1 MSPSLAERLNQARH
15 ARFVGREG
23 ELNVFASALR
33 AEHLSFFVLHVFGPG
48 GVGKTTLLQEFM
60 RISESQNANTLYLD
74 VRHVEAAPEPFL
86 HALCMTLNI
95 PPETSIPN
103 HLSNSGK
110 KWVLLFDT
118 YETLSPLDDWLRTS
132 FLPELPETVLTV
144 LAGRNPPG
152 SAWRADP
159 GWNSLLYTIPLRNLS
174 PEEGREYLER
184 CGIPLEHQE
193 GAFNFTHGH
202 PLALSL
208 IADLFSQR
216 GKVGFAPE
224 ESPDVVKTLLERF
237 IQQVPGPA
245 HRAALEACA
254 LARVMTEALLDQM
267 LDMRATG
274 AGPSQGARELFDW
287 LRGLSFIQSS
297 PEGLFPHDLAREA
310 LVADL
315 HWRNPDWY
323 GELHQ
328 RARAY
333 YTANIEKSSGMAQQ
347 RALLD
352 LVYLHRENPVI
363 RSFFEFQGS
372 ILPESMQPHDQ
383 DGILEMVARH
393 EGKESAQ
400 LAAYWLQRQPQ
411 GVTIWHAAAEQ
422 DRHLAGFLM
431 AVALHDTNESDRTT
445 DPAIHAAWE
454 YLHTHTTLRSGEAAL
469 HFRFWMVEET
479 YQAVSSVQSLIFLAV
494 VKYYL
499 TTPRLAF
506 TFFPCANPE
515 FWAPM
520 LGYANLSR
528 TPAADFRVG
537 DHHFGVYSHDW
548 RVESPARWLSILAD
562 KEVGIPVETKP
573 TPTEPVIVLS
583 AEEFSGAVRQALQ
596 DFTRPNLLTSNPL
609 LRSHLVTER
618 KGLGADVAPGE
629 RVEALRALLRAEA
642 SKFQLNP
649 RDEKLFRALDHTYFH
664 PAPTQEVAAEQLD
677 LPFSTY
683 RRHLTAG
690 IQRLTE
696 LLWQQELGE
705 R

>member
-1 MSPSLAERLNQARH
+1 MSPSLAEHLKQARH

-23 ELNVFASALR
+23 ELNLFNSALR
-33 AEHLSFFVLHVFGPG
+33 SDHLPFFVLHIYGPG

-60 RISESQNANTLYLD
+60 RLCESQNVHTTYLD
-74 VRHVEAAPEPFL
+74 VRHVEPAPEPFL
-86 HALCMTLNI
+86 HALRLTLNL
-95 PPETSIPN
+95 PPEASIPD
-103 HLSNSGK
+103 HLSNPDK
-110 KWVLLFDT
+110 KWVILLDT
-118 YETLSPLDDWLRTS
+118 YETLSPLEDWLRAS

-144 LAGRNPPG
+144 LAGRYPPAP
-152 SAWRADP
+152 SWRADP
-159 GWNSLLYTIPLRNLS
+159 GWHSLLQTIPLRNLS
-174 PEEGREYLER
+174 PDEGREYLDR
-184 CGIPLEHQE
+184 CGIPPDQQE
-193 GAFNFTHGH
+193 SAFNFTHGH

-208 IADLFSQR
+208 ITDMFSQR
-216 GKVGFAPE
+216 GKVGFTPE

-254 LARVMTEALLDQM
+254 LARVMTESLLDQM
-267 LDMRATG
+267 LAMRTAGT
-274 AGPSQGARELFDW
+274 GPSNGARELFDW
-287 LRGLSFIQSS
+287 LRGLSFVQSS
-297 PEGLFPHDLAREA
+297 AEGLFPHDLAREA
-310 LVADL
+310 IVADL

-323 GELHQ
+323 SELHH

-372 ILPESMQPHDQ
+372 ILPESMQPEDR
-383 DGILEMVARH
+383 DVILELVAAH

-400 LAAYWLQRQPQ
+400 IAAHWLQRQPQ
-411 GVTIWHAAAEQ
+411 GVTVWRVA
-422 DRHLAGFLM
+422 DGHLAGFLI
-431 AVALHDTNESDRTT
+431 AVALHQIDESDRTR
-445 DPAIHAAWE
+445 DPAIQSAWNYLEKHAPV
-454 YLHTHTTLRSGEAAL
+454 RSGEAAL
-469 HFRFWMVEET
+469 HFRFWMAEDT
-479 YQAVSSVQSLIFLAV
+479 YQSVSSVQSLIFLAV

-506 TFFPCANPE
+506 TFFPCASPD

-520 LGYANLSR
+520 LGYANLVR
-528 TPAADFRVG
+528 LPEADFSVG
-537 DHHFGVYSHDW
+537 ERRFGVYGHDW

-562 KEVGIPVETKP
+562 KEVGIPVENKP
-573 TPTEPVIVLS
+573 VPAEPVIVLS
-583 AEEFSGAVRQALQ
+583 GEEFSGAIRQALH

-618 KGLGADVAPGE
+618 VNPDSKSVE
-629 RVEALRALLRAEA
+629 RAEALRALLQEA
-642 SKFQLNP
+642 AATLQLNP
-649 RDEKLFRALDHTYFH
+649 RDDKLYRALDHTYFH

-690 IQRLTE
+690 IQRLTQM
-696 LLWQQELGE
+696 LWQRELGE

>member
-1 MSPSLAERLNQARH
+1 MSPSLAEHLMQARH

-23 ELNVFASALR
+23 ELNLFSSALR
-33 AEHLSFFVLHVFGPG
+33 GDHLPFFVLHIFGPG
-48 GVGKTTLLQEFM
+48 GVGKTTLLQEFI
-60 RISESQNANTLYLD
+60 RISESQNANTTYLD
-74 VRHVEAAPEPFL
+74 VRHVEPAPEPFL
-86 HALCMTLNI
+86 HALRLALNI
-95 PPETSIPN
+95 PPEASIPN
-103 HLSNSGK
+103 HLLNQDR
-110 KWVLLFDT
+110 KWVILLDT
-118 YETLSPLDDWLRTS
+118 YETLSPLEDWLRTS
-132 FLPELPETVLTV
+132 FFPELPETVLTV
-144 LAGRNPPG
+144 LAGRNPPAP
-152 SAWRADP
+152 AWRADP
-159 GWNSLLYTIPLRNLS
+159 GWHSLLRTVALRNLS
-174 PEEGREYLER
+174 PDEGREYLDR
-184 CGIPLEHQE
+184 CGIPFEHQE

-216 GKVGFAPE
+216 GKVGFTPE

-254 LARVMTEALLDQM
+254 LARVMTESLLDQM
-267 LDMRATG
+267 LDMRTSG
-274 AGPSQGARELFDW
+274 TGPSNGARELFDW
-287 LRGLSFIQSS
+287 LRGLSFIQTSA
-297 PEGLFPHDLAREA
+297 EGLFPHDLAREA
-310 LVADL
+310 IVADL

-323 GELHQ
+323 GELHH
-328 RARAY
+328 RARSY

-372 ILPESMQPHDQ
+372 ILPESMQPEDQ
-383 DGILEMVARH
+383 DVILEMVAAN
-393 EGKESAQ
+393 EGEESAR

-411 GVTIWHAAAEQ
+411 GVTVWRAA
-422 DRHLAGFLM
+422 DGHLAGFLIV
-431 AVALHDTNESDRTT
+431 VALHQTDESDRAT
-445 DPAIHAAWE
+445 DPAVQAAWG
-454 YLHTHTTLRSGEAAL
+454 YLDKHVPLRAGETAL
-469 HFRFWMVEET
+469 HFRFWMAEET
-479 YQAVSSVQSLIFLAV
+479 YQSVSSVQSLVFLAV

-506 TFFPCANPE
+506 TFFPCASPE

-520 LGYANLSR
+520 LAYANLVR
-528 TPAADFRVG
+528 LPEADFSVG
-537 DHHFGVYSHDW
+537 ERRFGVYGHDW
-548 RVESPARWLSILAD
+548 RAEPPARWLSILAD
-562 KEVGIPVETKP
+562 KEVGIPVENKP
-573 TPTEPVIVLS
+573 APAEPVIVLS
-583 AEEFSGAVRQALQ
+583 AAEFSGAIRQALQ

-609 LRSHLVTER
+609 LRSRLVTE
-618 KGLGADVAPGE
+618 LGDPDSKLVDHAE
-629 RVEALRALLRAEA
+629 TLRALFKEAA
-642 SKFQLNP
+642 SKLQSNP

-664 PAPTQEVAAEQLD
+664 PAPTQEIAAEQLD

-696 LLWQQELGE
+696 MLWQQEIGE

>member
-1 MSPSLAERLNQARH
+1 MSPSLAEHLKQARH

-23 ELNVFASALR
+23 ELNLFSSAVR
-33 AEHLSFFVLHVFGPG
+33 ADHLPFFVLHIFGPG
-48 GVGKTTLLQEFM
+48 GVGKTTLLQEFI
-60 RISESQNANTLYLD
+60 RICESQNAHTTYLD
-74 VRHVEAAPEPFL
+74 VRHVEPAPEPFL
-86 HALCMTLNI
+86 HALRLTLNI
-95 PPETSIPN
+95 PPEASIPN
-103 HLSNSGK
+103 HLSSTGT
-110 KWVLLFDT
+110 KWIILLDT
-118 YETLSPLDDWLRTS
+118 YETLSPLEDWLRTS
-132 FLPELPETVLTV
+132 FLPELPETALTV

-152 SAWRADP
+152 PSWRADP
-159 GWNSLLYTIPLRNLS
+159 GWHSLLQTIPLRNLS
-174 PEEGREYLER
+174 PDEGREYLDR
-184 CGIPLEHQE
+184 CGIPLEQQE

-216 GKVGFAPE
+216 GKVGFTPA

-245 HRAALEACA
+245 HRATLEACA
-254 LARVMTEALLDQM
+254 LARVMTESLLDQM
-267 LDMRATG
+267 LDMRASGT
-274 AGPSQGARELFDW
+274 GPSNGARELFDW

-297 PEGLFPHDLAREA
+297 AEGLFPHDLAREA
-310 LVADL
+310 IVADL

-363 RSFFEFQGS
+363 RSFFEFQGG
-372 ILPESMQPHDQ
+372 ILPESMQAEDQ
-383 DGILEMVARH
+383 KDILEMVEQY

-400 LAAYWLQRQPQ
+400 LAAYWLDRQPQ
-411 GVTIWHAAAEQ
+411 GVTVWHTA
-422 DRHLAGFLM
+422 DGHLAGFLS
-431 AVALHDTNESDRTT
+431 AVALHQTDEADRTT
-445 DPAIHAAWE
+445 DPAVQAAWD
-454 YLHTHTTLRSGEAAL
+454 YLEKHVPLRTGETSL
-469 HFRFWMVEET
+469 YFRFWMAEET
-479 YQAVSSVQSLIFLAV
+479 YQSVSSVQSLIFLAV

-506 TFFPCANPE
+506 TFFSCASPE

-520 LGYANLSR
+520 LGYANLVRLPES
-528 TPAADFRVG
+528 DFNVG
-537 DHHFGVYSHDW
+537 KRHFGVYGHDW

-562 KEVGIPVETKP
+562 KEVGIPVESKP
-573 TPTEPVIVLS
+573 APAEPVIVLS
-583 AEEFSGAVRQALQ
+583 AEEFSGAIRQALQ
-596 DFTRPNLLTSNPL
+596 DFSRPNLLASNPL
-609 LRSHLVTER
+609 LRSRLVTER
-618 KGLGADVAPGE
+618 VDSDSKAADRA
-629 RVEALRALLRAEA
+629 EALRALLKETA
-642 SKFQLNP
+642 SKLQSNP
-649 RDEKLFRALDHTYFH
+649 RDEKLYRALEHTYFQ
-664 PAPTQEVAAEQLD
+664 PAPTQEIAAEQLD

-690 IQRLTE
+690 IQRLTQM
-696 LLWQQELGE
+696 LWQQEIGE

>member
-1 MSPSLAERLNQARH
+1 MSPSLAEHLKQARH

-23 ELNVFASALR
+23 ELNLFSSALR
-33 AEHLSFFVLHVFGPG
+33 ADHLPFFVLHVFGPG

-60 RISESQNANTLYLD
+60 RICESQNAQTTYLD
-74 VRHVEAAPEPFL
+74 VRHVEPAPEPFL
-86 HALCMTLNI
+86 HALRLTLNI
-95 PPETSIPN
+95 PPEASIPD
-103 HLSNSGK
+103 HFSSQGK
-110 KWVLLFDT
+110 KWVILLDT
-118 YETLSPLDDWLRTS
+118 YETLSPLEEWLRTS

-144 LAGRNPPG
+144 LAGRNPPAP
-152 SAWRADP
+152 SWRADP
-159 GWNSLLYTIPLRNLS
+159 GWHSLLHTISLRNLS
-174 PEEGREYLER
+174 PDEGREYLDR
-184 CGIPLEHQE
+184 CGIPPDQQE

-208 IADLFSQR
+208 ITDMFLQR
-216 GKVGFAPE
+216 GKVGFTPE

-254 LARVMTEALLDQM
+254 LARVMTESLLDQM

-274 AGPSQGARELFDW
+274 SGPSNGARELFDW

-297 PEGLFPHDLAREA
+297 AEGLFPHDLAREA
-310 LVADL
+310 IVADL

-323 GELHQ
+323 SELHH

-363 RSFFEFQGS
+363 RSFFEFQGG
-372 ILPESMQPHDQ
+372 ILPESMQPD
-383 DGILEMVARH
+383 DRDVIIEMVAVN
-393 EGKESAQ
+393 EGEESAQ

-411 GVTIWHAAAEQ
+411 GVTVWRAA
-422 DRHLAGFLM
+422 DGHLAGFLI
-431 AVALHDTNESDRTT
+431 AVALHQTEESDRTK
-445 DPAIHAAWE
+445 DPGIRAAWE
-454 YLHTHTTLRSGEAAL
+454 YIDQRVSLRAEETSL
-469 HFRFWMVEET
+469 HFRFWMAEET
-479 YQAVSSVQSLIFLAV
+479 YQSVSSVQSLIFLAV

-506 TFFPCANPE
+506 TFFSCASPE

-520 LGYANLSR
+520 LGYANLVR
-528 TPAADFRVG
+528 LPEADFSVG
-537 DHHFGVYSHDW
+537 ERRFGVYGHDW
-548 RVESPARWLSILAD
+548 RLEPPARWLSILAD
-562 KEVGIPVETKP
+562 KEVGIPVENKP
-573 TPTEPVIVLS
+573 VPSEPVIVLS
-583 AEEFSGAVRQALQ
+583 AAEFSGAIRQALQ

-609 LRSHLVTER
+609 LRSRLVTER
-618 KGLGADVAPGE
+618 VDPDSRPVE
-629 RVEALRALLRAEA
+629 RAEALRSLLRDTA
-642 SKFQLNP
+642 SKLQSNP
-649 RDEKLFRALDHTYFH
+649 RDDKLFRALDHTYFH
-664 PAPTQEVAAEQLD
+664 PASTQEVAAEQLD

-696 LLWQQELGE
+696 MLWQQEIGE

>member
-1 MSPSLAERLNQARH
+1 MSPSLAEHLRQARH

-23 ELNVFASALR
+23 ELNLFTSAVR
-33 AEHLSFFVLHVFGPG
+33 AEHLPFFVLHIFGPG
-48 GVGKTTLLQEFM
+48 GVGKTTLLQEFI
-60 RISESQNANTLYLD
+60 RISEGQSAHTTYLD
-74 VRHVEAAPEPFL
+74 VRHVEPAPEPFL
-86 HALCMTLNI
+86 HALRLTLNI
-95 PPETSIPN
+95 PPEASIPN
-103 HLSNSGK
+103 HLSNGGR
-110 KWVLLFDT
+110 KWVLLLDT
-118 YETLSPLDDWLRTS
+118 YETLSPLEDWLRTS

-144 LAGRNPPG
+144 LAGRNPPAP
-152 SAWRADP
+152 AWRADP
-159 GWNSLLYTIPLRNLS
+159 GWHSLLHTIPLRNLS
-174 PEEGREYLER
+174 PDEGREYLDR
-184 CGIPLEHQE
+184 CGFPLDQQE

-208 IADLFSQR
+208 ITDLFSQR
-216 GKVGFAPE
+216 GKVGFTPE

-254 LARVMTEALLDQM
+254 LARVMTESLLDQM

-274 AGPSQGARELFDW
+274 TGPSNGARELFDW

-297 PEGLFPHDLAREA
+297 AEGLFPHDLAREA

-323 GELHQ
+323 SELHH

-363 RSFFEFQGS
+363 RSFFEFQGG
-372 ILPESMQPHDQ
+372 ILPESMQPDDQ
-383 DGILEMVARH
+383 DVILEMVAAN
-393 EGKESAQ
+393 EGEESAR

-411 GVTIWHAAAEQ
+411 GVTVWHAA
-422 DRHLAGFLM
+422 DGHLAGFLVV
-431 AVALHDTNESDRTT
+431 VALHQTNDSDRMS
-445 DPAIHAAWE
+445 DPAIRAAGE
-454 YLHTHTTLRSGEAAL
+454 YLDKHVSLRAGETAL
-469 HFRFWMVEET
+469 YFRFWMAEET
-479 YQAVSSVQSLIFLAV
+479 YQSVSSVQSLIFLAV

-506 TFFPCANPE
+506 TFFSCASPD

-520 LGYANLSR
+520 LGYANLVR
-528 TPAADFRVG
+528 LPEADFSVG
-537 DHHFGVYSHDW
+537 NRRFGLYGHDW
-548 RVESPARWLSILAD
+548 RAEPPARWLSILAD
-562 KEVGIPVETKP
+562 KEVGIPVENKP
-573 TPTEPVIVLS
+573 VPAEPVIVLS
-583 AEEFSGAVRQALQ
+583 AAEFSGAIRQALQ
-596 DFTRPNLLTSNPL
+596 DFTRANLLASNPL
-609 LRSHLVTER
+609 LRSRLVTER
-618 KGLGADVAPGE
+618 VGPEPGPADRA
-629 RVEALRALLRAEA
+629 EALRVLLKETA
-642 SKFQLNP
+642 SRLQANP
-649 RDEKLFRALDHTYFH
+649 RDDKLFRALDHTYFH
-664 PAPTQEVAAEQLD
+664 PAATQEVAAEQLD

-696 LLWQQELGE
+696 MLWQQEIGE

>member
-1 MSPSLAERLNQARH
+1 MSPSLAEHLRQARH

-23 ELNVFASALR
+23 ELTLFTSAVR
-33 AEHLSFFVLHVFGPG
+33 AEHLPFFVLHIFGPG

-60 RISESQNANTLYLD
+60 RISESQNAHTTYLD
-74 VRHVEAAPEPFL
+74 VRHVEPAPEPFL
-86 HALCMTLNI
+86 HALRLALNI
-95 PPETSIPN
+95 PPEASIPN
-103 HLSNSGK
+103 HLSSDGR
-110 KWVLLFDT
+110 KWVILLDT
-118 YETLSPLDDWLRTS
+118 YEVLSPLEDWLRTS
-132 FLPELPETVLTV
+132 FFPELPETALTV
-144 LAGRNPPG
+144 LAGRNPPA

-159 GWNSLLYTIPLRNLS
+159 GWHSLLYTIPLRNLS
-174 PEEGREYLER
+174 PDEGREYLDR
-184 CGIPLEHQE
+184 CGIPVDQQQ

-208 IADLFSQR
+208 IADLFTQR
-216 GKVGFAPE
+216 GKVGFTPE

-254 LARVMTEALLDQM
+254 LARVMTESLLDQM

-274 AGPSQGARELFDW
+274 TGPSNSARELFDW

-323 GELHQ
+323 SELHQ

-363 RSFFEFQGS
+363 RSFFEFQGG
-372 ILPESMQPHDQ
+372 ILPESMQPEDR
-383 DGILEMVARH
+383 DVILRMVAAH
-393 EGKESAQ
+393 EGEESAE
-400 LAAYWLQRQPQ
+400 LAVYWLDRQPQ
-411 GVTIWHAAAEQ
+411 GVTVWRAA
-422 DRHLAGFLM
+422 DGHLAGFLL
-431 AVALHDTNESDRTT
+431 AIALHNTDGSDRKA
-445 DPAIHAAWE
+445 DPAIQAAGE
-454 YLHTHTTLRSGEAAL
+454 YLDKQVSLRAGETAL
-469 HFRFWMVEET
+469 YFRFWMADET
-479 YQAVSSVQSLIFLAV
+479 YQFVSSVQSLIFLAV

-506 TFFPCANPE
+506 TFFSCADPD

-520 LGYANLSR
+520 LGYANLVR
-528 TPAADFRVG
+528 LPEADFRVG
-537 DHHFGVYSHDW
+537 DRRFGAYGHDW

-562 KEVGIPVETKP
+562 KEVGIPVENKP
-573 TPTEPVIVLS
+573 APAEPVIVLS
-583 AEEFSGAVRQALQ
+583 AAEFSGAIRQALQ

-609 LRSHLVTER
+609 LRSRLVTER
-618 KGLGADVAPGE
+618 VGPEPKPVD
-629 RVEALRALLRAEA
+629 RTDALRTLLSETAA
-642 SKFQLNP
+642 QLQLNP

-664 PAPTQEVAAEQLD
+664 PAATQEVAAEQLD

-696 LLWQQELGE
+696 MLWQQEIGE

>member
-1 MSPSLAERLNQARH
+1 MSPSLAEHLKQARH

-23 ELNVFASALR
+23 ELNLFSSAVR
-33 AEHLSFFVLHVFGPG
+33 AEHLPFFVLHIFGPG
-48 GVGKTTLLQEFM
+48 GVGKTTLLQEFI
-60 RISESQNANTLYLD
+60 RICENHTAHTTYLD
-74 VRHVEAAPEPFL
+74 VRHVEPAPEPFL
-86 HALCMTLNI
+86 HALHLALNI
-95 PPETSIPN
+95 APEDSISN
-103 HLSNSGK
+103 YLSNHGK
-110 KWVLLFDT
+110 KWVILLDT
-118 YETLSPLDDWLRTS
+118 YETLSPLEDWLRTS
-132 FLPELPETVLTV
+132 FLPELPETVLMV
-144 LAGRNPPG
+144 LAGRNPPAP
-152 SAWRADP
+152 SWRADP
-159 GWNSLLYTIPLRNLS
+159 GWHSLLQTIPLRNLS
-174 PEEGREYLER
+174 PDEGREYLDR
-184 CGIPLEHQE
+184 CGIPIEQQE

-216 GKVGFAPE
+216 GKVGFTPE

-254 LARVMTEALLDQM
+254 LARVMTESLLDEM

-274 AGPSQGARELFDW
+274 TGPSNGARELFDW
-287 LRGLSFIQSS
+287 LRGLSFIQVSA
-297 PEGLFPHDLAREA
+297 EGLFPHDLAREA

-363 RSFFEFQGS
+363 RSFFEFQGG
-372 ILPESMQPHDQ
+372 ILPESMQPEDQ
-383 DGILEMVARH
+383 AVILEMVSAS
-393 EGKESAQ
+393 EGEESAR
-400 LAAYWLQRQPQ
+400 LAAHWLQRQPQ
-411 GVTIWHAAAEQ
+411 GVTVWRAA
-422 DRHLAGFLM
+422 DGHLAGFLIT
-431 AVALHDTNESDRTT
+431 VALHQTDESDRAT
-445 DPAIHAAWE
+445 DPAVQAARD
-454 YLHTHTTLRSGEAAL
+454 YLDRHVPLRPGEASL
-469 HFRFWMVEET
+469 HFRFWMAEET
-479 YQAVSSVQSLIFLAV
+479 YQSVSSVQSLIFLAV

-506 TFFPCANPE
+506 TFFSCASPD

-520 LGYANLSR
+520 LGYANLVR
-528 TPAADFRVG
+528 LPEANFRVG
-537 DHHFGVYSHDW
+537 ERHFGVYGHDW

-562 KEVGIPVETKP
+562 KEVGIPVENKSVP
-573 TPTEPVIVLS
+573 AEPMLVLS
-583 AEEFSGAVRQALQ
+583 AAEFSGAIRQALQ
-596 DFTRPNLLTSNPL
+596 DFARPNLLASNPL
-609 LRSHLVTER
+609 LRSRLIVER
-618 KGLGADVAPGE
+618 E
-629 RVEALRALLRAEA
+629 RVHLDAKPVDRAETLRALLKEAA
-642 SKFQLNP
+642 SKLQSNP
-649 RDEKLFRALDHTYFH
+649 RDEKLYRALDHTYFH
-664 PAPTQEVAAEQLD
+664 PAPTQEIAAEQLD

-696 LLWQQELGE
+696 MLWQQEIGE

>member
-1 MSPSLAERLNQARH
+1 MSPSLAEHLKQARH

-23 ELNVFASALR
+23 ELNLFSSAVR
-33 AEHLSFFVLHVFGPG
+33 ADHLPFFVLHIFGPG

-60 RISESQNANTLYLD
+60 RVCESQNARTTYLD
-74 VRHVEAAPEPFL
+74 VRHVEPAPEPFL
-86 HALCMTLNI
+86 HALRLTLNI
-95 PPETSIPN
+95 PPEASIPD
-103 HLSNSGK
+103 HLSSQGK
-110 KWVLLFDT
+110 KWVILLDT
-118 YETLSPLDDWLRTS
+118 YETLSPLEDWLRTS

-144 LAGRNPPG
+144 LAGRYPPAP
-152 SAWRADP
+152 SWRADP
-159 GWNSLLYTIPLRNLS
+159 GWHSLLHTIPLRNLS
-174 PEEGREYLER
+174 PDEGREYLDR
-184 CGIPLEHQE
+184 CGIPLEQQE
-193 GAFNFTHGH
+193 SAFNFTHGH

-208 IADLFSQR
+208 ITDLFSQR
-216 GKVGFAPE
+216 GKVGFTPE

-254 LARVMTEALLDQM
+254 LARVMTESLLDQM
-267 LDMRATG
+267 LDMRTTG
-274 AGPSQGARELFDW
+274 TGPSNGARELFDW

-297 PEGLFPHDLAREA
+297 AEGLFPHDLAREA

-323 GELHQ
+323 GELHH

-363 RSFFEFQGS
+363 RSFFEFQGG
-372 ILPESMQPHDQ
+372 ILPESMQPEDQ
-383 DGILEMVARH
+383 DVILGMVAAN
-393 EGKESAQ
+393 EGEESAQ

-411 GVTIWHAAAEQ
+411 GVTIWRAA
-422 DRHLAGFLM
+422 DGHLAGFLI
-431 AVALHDTNESDRTT
+431 AVALQQTEAADRTK
-445 DPAIHAAWE
+445 DPAVRAAWN
-454 YLHTHTTLRSGEAAL
+454 YLDHHAPIRSGETAV
-469 HFRFWMVEET
+469 HFRFWMAEET
-479 YQAVSSVQSLIFLAV
+479 YQSVSSVQSLIFLAV

-506 TFFPCANPE
+506 TFFPCASPD

-520 LGYANLSR
+520 LGYANLIR
-528 TPAADFRVG
+528 LEEADFSVG
-537 DHHFGVYSHDW
+537 EQRFGVYGHDW
-548 RVESPARWLSILAD
+548 RTESPARWLSILAD
-562 KEVGIPVETKP
+562 KEVGIPVESKP
-573 TPTEPVIVLS
+573 TPSEPVIVLS
-583 AEEFSGAVRQALQ
+583 SDEFSGAIRQALQ
-596 DFTRPNLLTSNPL
+596 DFTRPNLLASNPL

-618 KGLGADVAPGE
+618 VDPDSKSMD
-629 RVEALRALLRAEA
+629 RTEALRGLLTETA
-642 SKFQLNP
+642 SRLQANP
-649 RDEKLFRALDHTYFH
+649 RDDKLYRALDHTYFH
-664 PAPTQEVAAEQLD
+664 PASTQEVAAEQLD

-690 IQRLTE
+690 IQRLTQM
-696 LLWQQELGE
+696 LWQQEIGE